1 MPTSNDMRKV
11 LDIQD
16 KNIIFEDDCVEYGQF
31 KGKKCKF
38 IKGRLTYIPQECMK
52 CHAANEH
59 YTIYRNGTQV
69 SRITLPM
76 SGVHPT
82 YLLLKKQRF
91 KCKGCGATFTA
102 KTPLLKENCFISNPV
117 KAQILDKSS
126 MAQSIKDISSQTRV
140 SSATTQRVINE
151 QAKNYKPHYFW
162 LSKHLSFDEFK
173 YANSTMAFEYVD
185 AEKGTII
192 DILPSRDSR
201 TIKDHFLSRYSLKAR
216 KKVETITVDM
226 NASYVNFIPVLF
238 PNAKIIIDR
247 FHIVQLINRS
257 LNRTRVT
264 VMNQFHTSN
273 GEDMKKY
280 RRLKRFWK
288 KILKKESELSYTKY
302 TYYALFG
309 LRLESAIVD
318 EMLGYNTILRETYE
332 VYQAIL
338 KAVEKND
345 YDELVKILEKDYPLI
360 SKPMKTSL
368 KTLKKHI
375 KHIKN
380 TFVYKYSNGKIE
392 GINNKIKVLNR
403 VAYGYRNFANYK
415 NRILLHFN
423 MKPATNKQKEKTLF
437 TAA

>member
-1 MPTSNDMRKV
+1 MRKI

-16 KNIIFEDDCVEYGQF
+16 KNIIFEDNCVEYTRF
-31 KGKKCKF
+31 KGRKCKF

-52 CHAANEH
+52 CQIPNEQ
-59 YTIYRNGTQV
+59 YTVYANGTQI

-82 YLLLKKQRF
+82 YLVLKKQRF
-91 KCKGCGATFTA
+91 KCKNCGASFTA
-102 KTPLLKENCFISNPV
+102 ETPIVKENCFISNYV

-126 MAQSIKDISSQTRV
+126 MAQSIKDISVQTSV
-140 SSATTQRVINE
+140 SSATAQRVMNDH
-151 QAKNYKPHYFW
+151 AKQYQPNYTW
-162 LSKHLSFDEFK
+162 LPKHLSFDEFK
-173 YANSTMAFEYVD
+173 YAKGTMAFEYID
-185 AEKGTII
+185 AKEGKIL

-201 TIKDHFLSRYSLKAR
+201 TIKNHFISHYSLKSR
-216 KKVETITVDM
+216 NKVETITVDM
-226 NASYVNFIPVLF
+226 NAGYVNIIPILF

-257 LNRTRVT
+257 LNRTRIT
-264 VMNQFHTSN
+264 IMNRLHTSD

-288 KILKKESELSYTKY
+288 KILKKESELSYT
-302 TYYALFG
+302 TYNYYVMFG

-318 EMLGYNTILRETYE
+318 ELLSYDTTLRETYE

-338 KAVEKND
+338 KAIEKND
-345 YDELVKILEKDYPLI
+345 YDEMVNLLEKDHPLI
-360 SKPMKTSL
+360 SGPMKTSL
-368 KTLKKHI
+368 KTLRTHLKHI
-375 KHIKN
+375 EN
-380 TFVYKYSNGKIE
+380 TFIYPYTNGKIE

-403 VAYGYRNFANYK
+403 VAYGYRNFMNYK

-423 MKPATNKQKEKTLF
+423 QKPQNEQKEKTLF
-437 TAA
+437 MAA